1 MAGTSIVQEIIS
13 ILVAGISGIATGI
26 GDGIKALVDS
36 VFFTTTSSGGTTT
49 TTMSTFGIMVCVFAG
64 ISLAIG
70 LSRLIVHWLST
81 LGSSRV

>member
-1 MAGTSIVQEIIS
+1 MTGTAIVQEIIS

-26 GDGIKALVDS
+26 GNGIKDLVDS
-36 VFFTTTSSGGTTT
+36 VFFTTVEGTTS
-49 TTMSTFGIMVCVFAG
+49 MSTFGVMVCVFAG